1 MIHQSQITSLPVK
14 ETETELCIIGGGIA
28 GMLTALSAARHG
40 RQVVLMQ
47 DRPVLGGNASS
58 EVRMWIRGA
67 KGPNMRETGILEE
80 LALENLYRNPKL
92 NYSVWDSVMYGK
104 LMMENNITLIMNCSC
119 LDAEMEGDRIVSVT
133 GWQTTTQS
141 YHKVKARIFADCSGD
156 SILAPL
162 TGAEWRMGRESCHEF
177 NEDIAPEVS
186 MRRPWGCPV

>member
-1 MIHQSQITSLPVK
+1 MIHQAKITTLPTH
-14 ETETELCIIGGGIA
+14 ETECELCIIGGGIS
-28 GMLTALSAARHG
+28 GMLAALSAARHG

-104 LMMENNITLIMNCSC
+104 LMMEKNITLIMNCSC
-119 LDAEMEGDRIVSVT
+119 LDAEMDKDRIVSIT
-133 GWQTTTQS
+133 G
-141 YHKVKARIFADCSGD
+141 
-156 SILAPL
+156 
-162 TGAEWRMGRESCHEF
+162 
-177 NEDIAPEVS
+177 
-186 MRRPWGCPV
+186 